1 MQFDQQQINKQKW
14 ESISYVANKYKIKNN
29 ITFILYTITLFIQ
42 TFQMLINII
51 NKQQTSLHDNEQSNK
66 ESKGTEFVKI
76 LNKIIQFIINSIQ

>member
-1 MQFDQQQINKQKW
+1 
-14 ESISYVANKYKIKNN
+14 
-29 ITFILYTITLFIQ
+29 
-42 TFQMLINII
+42 MLINII